1 MGNSTS
7 YNDSRMAMSILD
19 CGRLVIWPRKNADDL
34 AMVYVLLLGDTY
46 SEALTV
52 TVAQPGSELRIAGI
66 EWGRP

>member
-1 MGNSTS
+1 
-7 YNDSRMAMSILD
+7 MSILD

-52 TVAQPGSELRIAGI
+52 TVAQPGSELRIASI